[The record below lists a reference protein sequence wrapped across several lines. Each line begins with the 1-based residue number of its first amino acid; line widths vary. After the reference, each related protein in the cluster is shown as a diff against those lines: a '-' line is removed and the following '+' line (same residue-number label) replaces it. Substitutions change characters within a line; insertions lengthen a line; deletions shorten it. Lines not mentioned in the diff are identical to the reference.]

1 MTAPEFNINLD
12 SLELLVVED
21 DATSALMMS
30 RILAMHGARVEIA
43 VDGSDGLLKYQEHHH
58 PIIITDIN
66 MPVMN
71 GFELVS
77 RIKELDPDAQVIATS
92 ANRET
97 DSLITAIELGFS
109 DYFLKPIEIE
119 KLLLSVKRCS
129 DIITVR
135 QQLESEREKF
145 RTVVECLGEGIAI
158 KDLDYRII
166 YQNRALTKMFGDF
179 TGSACYK
186 MFDNTV
192 PCEGCPTLLTL
203 SDGLAHSACKNKVS
217 TGVALH
223 VESTASLLRDSR
235 GTVTGTVAI
244 IRDVSDRIKN
254 EQIIRDM
261 AFHDPLTGLANR
273 RLFEDRLEQ
282 AIAKSH
288 RYGMKFGLFNL
299 DLDHF
304 KTVNDTLG
312 HEFGDIVLQE
322 ASERLKSCCQR
333 DLDTIS
339 RQGGDEFCII
349 LADCGERTELEEL
362 AKIIIQMFSKPIRY
376 RDSDVLIT
384 TSIGISIFPD
394 NGTDSKSLM
403 EAADKAMYSAKRAGR
418 NTFIFS
424 ESPAKF
430 L

>member
-1 MTAPEFNINLD
+1 MIASEFNISLNNLA
-12 SLELLVVED
+12 LLVVED
-21 DATSALMMS
+21 DATSALLIS

-43 VDGSDGLLKYQEHHH
+43 VNGSDGLLKFQEHRY

-77 RIKELDPDAQVIATS
+77 RIKELEPDAQVIATS

-97 DSLITAIELGFS
+97 DCLITAIELGFS

-129 DIITVR
+129 DILTVR

-145 RTVVECLGEGIAI
+145 RTVVDCLGEGIAI
-158 KDLDYRII
+158 KDLDYRIM
-166 YQNRALTKMFGDF
+166 YQNRALTRMFGDF
-179 TGSACYK
+179 TGLACYK
-186 MFDNTV
+186 MFGNTA
-192 PCEGCPTLLTL
+192 PCEWCPSIHTL
-203 SDGLAHSACKNKVS
+203 SDGQAHSACINKIS
-217 TGVALH
+217 TGDVMYL
-223 VESTASLLRDSR
+223 ESTASLLRDSR
-235 GTVTGTVAI
+235 GTITGTVAI

-282 AIAKSH
+282 AIAKCH
-288 RYGMKFGLFNL
+288 RYGTKFGLFNL

-312 HEFGDIVLQE
+312 HDAGDFVLQQTAE
-322 ASERLKSCCQR
+322 KLKLCCQR

-339 RQGGDEFCII
+339 RNGGDEFCII
-349 LADCGERTELEEL
+349 LTDCGERSELEEL
-362 AKIIIQMFSKPIRY
+362 AKTILQLFTKPILY
-376 RDSDVLIT
+376 RDAEIHIT
-384 TSIGISIFPD
+384 ASIGISIFPYD
-394 NGTDSKSLM
+394 GIDSKSLI
-403 EAADKAMYSAKRAGR
+403 ETADKAMYSAKRAGR
-418 NTFIFS
+418 NTFR
-424 ESPAKF
+424 
-430 L
+430 LYGR